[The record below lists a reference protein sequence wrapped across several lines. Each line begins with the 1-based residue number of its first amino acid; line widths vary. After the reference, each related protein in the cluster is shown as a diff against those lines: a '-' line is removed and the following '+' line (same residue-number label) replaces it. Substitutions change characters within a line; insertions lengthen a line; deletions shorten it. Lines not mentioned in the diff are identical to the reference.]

1 MEFSE
6 GNFESESDTCVLT
19 WIPEFQEEDIMVKV
33 CGYCDEACEEVCS
46 RYVRLKAYDLM
57 IVSHSKNPRNIAPG
71 KDVYFAVRAMGVAP
85 LSYEWYRKVNGAWS
99 LLVDDSFSF
108 PAVRG
113 ATTDS
118 LILESVPESW
128 DGSDLKV
135 VVKNDYDMVSMIFQ
149 LGVK

>member
-1 MEFSE
+1 
-6 GNFESESDTCVLT
+6 
-19 WIPEFQEEDIMVKV
+19 MVKV
-33 CGYCDEACEEVCS
+33 CGYCDGACDEVCS
-46 RYVRLKAYDLM
+46 QYVRLKAYDWDTKPK
-57 IVSHSKNPRNIAPG
+57 IVSHSQNPRNIAPG

-85 LSYEWYRKVNGAWS
+85 LSYEWYRKVNGVWS
-99 LLVDDSFSF
+99 LLVDNSFSF

-118 LILESVPESW
+118 LILESVPETW
-128 DGSDLKV
+128 DGSELKV